1 MHYTYAQKGMV
12 TNMKRKITD
21 QLHYSLMI
29 LPGFVWLILF
39 SIVPMVGI
47 VMAFQDYNPG
57 LGYWK
62 SDWVGVDNF
71 RYLFSM
77 SDAWQVMTN
86 TVVIAVSKMI
96 LNLLVPLTFAI
107 LLNEIKNTKYKKVV
121 QTIVYLPHFLSWVIL
136 ASIII
141 NIFGYNGVINTISG
155 LFGHDARVWMQD
167 SSIFRQLVVGTD
179 VWKEFGYNAV
189 IYLAALTGI
198 NPNLYEAAAID
209 GAGRWKSIWHI
220 TLPGLIPTIVLL
232 GVLGLGSVL
241 NAGFDQVFNLYN
253 KLVYSTGDIL
263 DTWVYRMGLIDLQ
276 FSLATTAGLLKS
288 AVSFILIVFS
298 YITAYKVAHYKVF

>member
-1 MHYTYAQKGMV
+1 
-12 TNMKRKITD
+12 MKRKITD

-62 SDWVGVDNF
+62 SDWVGLDNF